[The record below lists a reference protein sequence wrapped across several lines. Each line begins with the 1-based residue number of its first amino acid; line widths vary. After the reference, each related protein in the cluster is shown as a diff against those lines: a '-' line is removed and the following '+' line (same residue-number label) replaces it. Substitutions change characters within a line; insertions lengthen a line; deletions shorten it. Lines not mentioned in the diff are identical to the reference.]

1 MRRLFTF
8 LLALTVS
15 VGTLFAESGTC
26 GADGDNLTWDL
37 TDGVLTISGT
47 GAMADWYSDDPS
59 WKPYRSLIQS
69 VIIEDGVTCIGA
81 YAFWLCSALT
91 SVTISNSVLS
101 IGQCAFNACYV
112 LSSITIPTNVS
123 FIGERAFYGCTGL
136 TEITCEATTPPT
148 CSSDCFGFVDKSVP
162 LYVPAGTKAAYKEA
176 DEWKE
181 FNIQE
186 MTPAGTVTYELVD
199 LSTETLTAGQYL
211 IVFDDNKAH
220 AAVSGKDLIASS
232 DELTF
237 EDDYAFVPEEA
248 VCAVTIAPLGTDS
261 FSILLADGTSYMDQ
275 TAKNSVTTSANPSA
289 FAITDGGDRNVK
301 IGKYLASESKTF
313 ILQHNTTSGN
323 YFRMYSST
331 NYTLPKLYR
340 KVAAPVPTGLDH
352 ITNDQ
357 SPMTNKVLRDGQVF
371 ILRDGKT
378 YNVMGV
384 EVR

>member
-8 LLALTVS
+8 LLALTLS

-101 IGQCAFNACYV
+101 IGKCAFNACYV
-112 LSSITIPTNVS
+112 LNSITIPTNVS

-148 CSSDCFGFVDKSVP
+148 CSSDCFGFVDKSIP
-162 LYVPAGTKAAYKEA
+162 LYVPAGTKAAYQTA

-186 MTPAGTVTYELVD
+186 PFDPTGFIAYELVD
-199 LSTETLTAGQYL
+199 LSTETVTAGQYL

-220 AAVSGKDLIASS
+220 GAVSGKDLIASS
-232 DELTF
+232 DELTISGNVA
-237 EDDYAFVPEEA
+237 YVPEET

-261 FSILLADGTSYMDQ
+261 FSILLADGKTYMDLQ
-275 TAKNSVTTSANPSA
+275 AKNSVTTSEAASG
-289 FAITDGGDRNVK
+289 FAITDGGDQTVQ
-301 IGKYLASESKTF
+301 IAKYLPSESKTYV
-313 ILQHNTTSGN
+313 LKRNGN
-323 YFRMYSST
+323 YFRMYSGT
-331 NYTLPKLYR
+331 TYTLPKLYR
-340 KVAAPVPTGLDH
+340 KVAAPVPTGLDQ

-357 SPMTNKVLRDGQVF
+357 SPITNKVIVNGQLL